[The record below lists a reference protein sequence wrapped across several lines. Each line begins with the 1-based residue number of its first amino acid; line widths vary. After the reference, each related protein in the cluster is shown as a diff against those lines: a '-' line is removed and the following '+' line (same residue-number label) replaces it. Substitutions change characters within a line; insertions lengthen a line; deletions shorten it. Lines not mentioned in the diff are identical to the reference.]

1 MWREWQNNTKI
12 LSIGSEKMKTKNI
25 YCSVCSKYRKFK
37 KPKISYIF
45 EKYWFSFSVAL
56 KMKRYSKNK
65 NKLRY

>member
-45 EKYWFSFSVAL
+45 EKILVLFQCGI
-56 KMKRYSKNK
+56 KNEK
-65 NKLRY
+65 IFKK